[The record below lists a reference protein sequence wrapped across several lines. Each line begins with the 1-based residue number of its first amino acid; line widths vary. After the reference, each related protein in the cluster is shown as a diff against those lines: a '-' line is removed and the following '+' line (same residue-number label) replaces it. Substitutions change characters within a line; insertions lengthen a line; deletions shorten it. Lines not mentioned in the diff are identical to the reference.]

1 MMHQPVAVNIT
12 AGTSS
17 DTPMPA
23 GRKGKRKLPH
33 GVDTSAEGRS
43 EQSAESQSSQDS
55 GVSGNGETE
64 VAPNHPEVSPSTAKF
79 ARSSAKQ
86 LSKAQG
92 RIRELAEQNAEL
104 LRQLEQL
111 RRIPKKV
118 PLPMLDS
125 EILSDDDNNGRS
137 ERSGSFDGVVD
148 PADKRE
154 NGSPFNPKGSGETPG
169 SGEAMVVAGQTVISF
184 DSRHAKPLNSAQFS
198 HAEVQGFIQEL

>member
-1 MMHQPVAVNIT
+1 MRPIPSYGESRFDLYNR
-12 AGTSS
+12 GSS
-17 DTPMPA
+17 ERQA
-23 GRKGKRKLPH
+23 NR
-33 GVDTSAEGRS
+33 
-43 EQSAESQSSQDS
+43 DS
-55 GVSGNGETE
+55 YS
-64 VAPNHPEVSPSTAKF
+64 F

-104 LRQLEQL
+104 LRQLELL

-125 EILSDDDNNGRS
+125 EILSDDGKNGRS

-154 NGSPFNPKGSGETPG
+154 DGSPLNPKRSGETPLLTG
-169 SGEAMVVAGQTVISF
+169 KGQKS
-184 DSRHAKPLNSAQFS
+184 
-198 HAEVQGFIQEL
+198 